1 MGYHNLFIS
10 LVTVTTVTSYIN
22 YRYIKIP
29 KTIFLT
35 ISSILLSLAVSIM
48 VKLMPEQFKDL
59 YALLSGINFR
69 TTILDVMLGYL
80 LFAGSLRIDAV
91 NLKKELGHVIYL
103 ASIGV
108 ILSTVI
114 SGSLLWLLT
123 YYINIHF
130 TYSDCLVF
138 GALIAPT
145 DAIAVIAVFKTT
157 TKVPQHI
164 QARITGE
171 ALFNDA
177 IGIMVLVALIQV
189 FYPSNAT
196 SFVQVGIDFIREI
209 IGALIWGYV
218 VGKITTEIL
227 KKVND
232 NELTILT
239 TITASGLGYLI
250 AQQLHV
256 SAVVTMVI
264 AGLYVGGHSREHDFS
279 ATTTLALS
287 NFWELAD
294 DILNGFMFVLIG
306 LEMLTI
312 SFNLTIILIGLAA
325 LPVVFIARYI
335 SIYLPDLVLVKA
347 CRIKIRSLSSGRER
361 ILMSWGGV
369 RGGISIALAWSIF
382 NISPVLLSITYVV
395 VVGSILLQGST
406 LKFVTERLFRNKPLS
421 TAE

>member
-10 LVTVTTVTSYIN
+10 LVTVTTITSYIN

-35 ISSILLSLAVSIM
+35 ISSILLSIAVSIL
-48 VKLMPEQFKDL
+48 VKLMPQQFHGL
-59 YALLSGINFR
+59 YALLSGVNFR

-91 NLKKELGHVIYL
+91 NLKKELGHVVYL

-114 SGSLLWLLT
+114 SGTLLWLIT
-123 YYINIHF
+123 YYVNINLP
-130 TYSDCLVF
+130 YRDCLIF
-138 GALIAPT
+138 GALISPT

-157 TKVPQHI
+157 TVPPHI
-164 QARITGE
+164 QARVTGE
-171 ALFNDA
+171 SLFNDA
-177 IGIMVLVALIQV
+177 VGIMVLVALIQV

-196 SFVQVGIDFIREI
+196 SFVHIAINFVREI
-209 IGALIWGYV
+209 IGALVWGYI
-218 VGKITTEIL
+218 VGRITTEIL
-227 KKVND
+227 KRIND
-232 NELTILT
+232 NELTILI
-239 TITASGLGYLI
+239 TITASGLGYSI

-256 SAVVTMVI
+256 SAIITMVI
-264 AGLYVGGHSREHDFS
+264 AGLYVGGHSKSNEFS
-279 ATTTLALS
+279 KVTTLALS

-312 SFNLTIILIGLAA
+312 NFNTTVILIGLAS
-325 LPVVFIARYI
+325 LVIIFIARYI
-335 SIYLPDLVLVKA
+335 SIYVPDLILIKA
-347 CRIKIRSLSSGRER
+347 FKVKIRSLSGMREG

-382 NISPVLLSITYVV
+382 NISPVLLSITYTVV
-395 VVGSILLQGST
+395 VASILLQGST
-406 LKFVTERLFRNKPLS
+406 LKFITQWLFRNKKQAQ
-421 TAE
+421 T

>member
-1 MGYHNLFIS
+1 M
-10 LVTVTTVTSYIN
+10 
-22 YRYIKIP
+22 
-29 KTIFLT
+29 
-35 ISSILLSLAVSIM
+35 
-48 VKLMPEQFKDL
+48 
-59 YALLSGINFR
+59 
-69 TTILDVMLGYL
+69 
-80 LFAGSLRIDAV
+80 
-91 NLKKELGHVIYL
+91 
-103 ASIGV
+103 
-108 ILSTVI
+108 
-114 SGSLLWLLT
+114 
-123 YYINIHF
+123 
-130 TYSDCLVF
+130 
-138 GALIAPT
+138 
-145 DAIAVIAVFKTT
+145 IAVFKTT

>member
-130 TYSDCLVF
+130 TYSDCTHCSYRCNCSDCCV
-138 GALIAPT
+138 
-145 DAIAVIAVFKTT
+145 
-157 TKVPQHI
+157 
-164 QARITGE
+164 
-171 ALFNDA
+171 
-177 IGIMVLVALIQV
+177 
-189 FYPSNAT
+189 
-196 SFVQVGIDFIREI
+196 
-209 IGALIWGYV
+209 
-218 VGKITTEIL
+218 
-227 KKVND
+227 
-232 NELTILT
+232 
-239 TITASGLGYLI
+239 
-250 AQQLHV
+250 
-256 SAVVTMVI
+256 
-264 AGLYVGGHSREHDFS
+264 
-279 ATTTLALS
+279 
-287 NFWELAD
+287 
-294 DILNGFMFVLIG
+294 
-306 LEMLTI
+306 
-312 SFNLTIILIGLAA
+312 
-325 LPVVFIARYI
+325 
-335 SIYLPDLVLVKA
+335 
-347 CRIKIRSLSSGRER
+347 
-361 ILMSWGGV
+361 
-369 RGGISIALAWSIF
+369 
-382 NISPVLLSITYVV
+382 
-395 VVGSILLQGST
+395 
-406 LKFVTERLFRNKPLS
+406 
-421 TAE
+421 